1 MGKIKKKT
9 RRGGKAKGRHPK
21 HNQDDKIVRK
31 NKKEKR
37 DLVHIKCYKCE
48 DMGHFA
54 SRCPTKLEK
63 KLKQL
68 VRGKEMRSTT

>member
-31 NKKEKR
+31 NKKER
-37 DLVHIKCYKCE
+37 FGSHQVLQ
-48 DMGHFA
+48 M
-54 SRCPTKLEK
+54 
-63 KLKQL
+63 
-68 VRGKEMRSTT
+68 